1 MGHFFCYSF
10 GIFLGIQIGK
20 GINPNYT
27 YLLNKYNKVNTDYY
41 KNNQMNYRFNK

>member
-1 MGHFFCYSF
+1 MGHLFCYSI

-20 GINPNYT
+20 SISPNYT